1 MEKLKKINFDFTV
14 IGGGIIGCA
23 VLHELSKRYPNKS
36 ICLIEKESELCYHQ
50 TGRNSGV
57 IHSGIYYKPN
67 STKAL
72 NCLKGYK
79 LLLEYLNENN
89 IDFKITGKLIV
100 ANNEK
105 EISQL
110 LKLKENADNLGLKG
124 VEILNTEQVK
134 KIEIN
139 AVAKLALHVKQTG
152 IVNFKDVADSLVS
165 NALKTNN
172 LNQIF
177 LNNNVKSI
185 IKGKSE
191 NKIITSSHEI
201 NTDVLIC
208 CAGLQSDRF
217 SKLLGFTNQISIVP
231 FKGNYLVIKP
241 KKILLKF
248 QYIQFLTQNYLSL
261 ESCYPYTWSKSG
273 IWTQCFFQFCKRK
286 NSRFGFSFV
295 DSFHSLSKMRTWILF
310 FSFFKYGIIEWLKST
325 FKFFFVREINK
336 IFKFNLDNY
345 ELKWRSGIRA
355 QAIDVSGKLVDDFI
369 ILKNQNIINI
379 VNAPSPAATAA
390 LSIAIDICDKLKS
403 DD

>member
-1 MEKLKKINFDFTV
+1 MSGKYSDNPVYHESVSEKIKNGEIKKINFDFTV

-165 NALKTNN
+165 NALKP
-172 LNQIF
+172 
-177 LNNNVKSI
+177 I
-185 IKGKSE
+185 I
-191 NKIITSSHEI
+191 
-201 NTDVLIC
+201 
-208 CAGLQSDRF
+208 
-217 SKLLGFTNQISIVP
+217 
-231 FKGNYLVIKP
+231 
-241 KKILLKF
+241 
-248 QYIQFLTQNYLSL
+248 
-261 ESCYPYTWSKSG
+261 
-273 IWTQCFFQFCKRK
+273 
-286 NSRFGFSFV
+286 
-295 DSFHSLSKMRTWILF
+295 
-310 FSFFKYGIIEWLKST
+310 
-325 FKFFFVREINK
+325 
-336 IFKFNLDNY
+336 
-345 ELKWRSGIRA
+345 
-355 QAIDVSGKLVDDFI
+355 
-369 ILKNQNIINI
+369 
-379 VNAPSPAATAA
+379 
-390 LSIAIDICDKLKS
+390 
-403 DD
+403 